1 MAYLVQGE
9 YPQVLGSQLGPRTF
23 GHFFGDA
30 DAAEKFRKANSK
42 LGSRPA
48 TLVNIEVLR
57 FDETKPLK
65 LSTI

>member
-9 YPQVLGSQLGPRTF
+9 YPDGSGKY

-30 DAAEKFRKANSK
+30 DAAEKFRKANAVV
-42 LGSRPA
+42 GSRPA
-48 TLVNIEVLR
+48 TLQNIEVLR
-57 FDETKPLK
+57 FDATKPLK